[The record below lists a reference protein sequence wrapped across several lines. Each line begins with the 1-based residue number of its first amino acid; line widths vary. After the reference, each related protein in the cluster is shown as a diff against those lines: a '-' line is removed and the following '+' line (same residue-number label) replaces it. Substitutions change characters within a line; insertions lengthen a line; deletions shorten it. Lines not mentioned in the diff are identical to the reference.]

1 MRVFLAGLAC
11 GAISGGLTYRD
22 TGGDGRAAAAV
33 AVIVAV
39 LAWLGIAYAVIDV
52 GD

>member
-11 GAISGGLTYRD
+11 GALSGFLTYNDTHD
-22 TGGDGRAAAAV
+22 TGAAAV
-33 AVIVAV
+33 VGIIVTL
-39 LAWLGIAYAVIDV
+39 LAWLGIAYAVIDL

>member
-11 GAISGGLTYRD
+11 GLISGGLTFSH
-22 TGGDGRAAAAV
+22 TGDARAAAAV
-33 AVIVAV
+33 TLIVAA
-39 LAWLGIAYAVIDV
+39 LAWGGFAYAVIDL